1 MRDVYRYLLPA
12 MWLGW
17 AGYWWL
23 ASHNVKASARR
34 ESLRSRLLHIVP
46 LTLAVAL
53 LWLPKSP
60 IPGLGGRFLPA
71 GPWPFWL
78 GAVLTLAGLL
88 FTVWAR
94 VHLGRNWS
102 AMITLKQGHELITS
116 GPYRFVRHPIYSGL
130 LLAFIG
136 TGLARVEWRAVL
148 AIGLAFWAFW
158 RKLRIEEQWMR
169 EQFGSAYEE
178 YARRVAALVPLVV

>member
-1 MRDVYRYLLPA
+1 MHDVYRYLLPA

-102 AMITLKQGHELITS
+102 AEVVVKEGHALVRT
-116 GPYRFVRHPIYSGL
+116 GPYRYLRHPIYTGL
-130 LLAFIG
+130 LVAFLGTAITIG
-136 TGLARVEWRAVL
+136 EWR
-148 AIGLAFWAFW
+148 GLVAFLVMLVSLGIKSRA
-158 RKLRIEEQWMR
+158 EEARMR
-169 EQFGSAYEE
+169 ETFPE
-178 YARRVAALVPLVV
+178 YAQYQRESAAIVPFIW